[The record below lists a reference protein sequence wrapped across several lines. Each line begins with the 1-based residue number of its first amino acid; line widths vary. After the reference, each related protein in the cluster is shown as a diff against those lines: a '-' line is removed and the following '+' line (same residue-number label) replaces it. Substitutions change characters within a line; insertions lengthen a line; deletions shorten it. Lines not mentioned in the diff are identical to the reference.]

1 MDVRAWED
9 GKSEG
14 HSVMGWIGVERK
26 RNITPR
32 ESGLTSIWSFVTREL
47 GKPLQERRQM
57 TVVATRTGALSAETE
72 GWHTINWYAAH
83 RTVRRLQARIVKA
96 VQAGRW
102 GKVQALQHL
111 LTHSFSGK
119 ALAVKRVTDNEG
131 SKTPGVDGIIW
142 DTPAKKTC
150 AIRELRQRGYRA
162 LPLRRIYIPKN
173 DGTNRR
179 RPLSIPT
186 MHDRAMQALYLL
198 ALDPIA
204 ETLGDPN
211 SYGFR
216 TERSTADAMEQC
228 FNALARKHSP
238 QWILE
243 GDIRA
248 CFDGIRHEWLLAHI
262 PMDTAMLH
270 KWLKA
275 GFIDKH
281 VLYPTEAGVPQG
293 GICSPVIANLALDG
307 LERLLRAYYPPNTR
321 RAQHAKV
328 NVVKYADDFI
338 ITGSSYELLEQ
349 EVKPLVEQFLR
360 DRGLELSPEKTRITH
375 IEDGFDFLG
384 QSVRKYAGKLIIK
397 PARKNVQTF
406 LRKIRHIVKANK
418 QATAGNL
425 IAQLNP
431 VIRGWANYHRHVVS
445 KAIFINVDTA
455 IFEALWSWATRRHPK
470 KPGRWIAK
478 KYFCTRNGRKWTF
491 VGTRAGKGGQ
501 PQELALRRA
510 GDVPIQ
516 RHVKIKGAANP
527 YDPQWE
533 VYFEE
538 RLRVKMT
545 HDLKGRRQLL
555 YLWKQQ
561 DGLCP
566 VCHQQITRLTGWHN
580 HHLVWR
586 THGGSDTADNRL
598 LLHPNCHRQV
608 HSQALDVAQ
617 PRSERSI

>member
-1 MDVRAWED
+1 
-9 GKSEG
+9 
-14 HSVMGWIGVERK
+14 MGWIGVEPT
-26 RNITPR
+26 RNITLR
-32 ESGLTSIWSFVTREL
+32 ASEQTSIWSFVTREL
-47 GKPLQERRQM
+47 GQLLKERRQM
-57 TVVATRTGALSAETE
+57 TAVTTLTGALSTGPVA
-72 GWHTINWYAAH
+72 WHTINWYAVH

-119 ALAVKRVTDNEG
+119 ALAVQRVTTNDG
-131 SKTPGVDGIIW
+131 KKTPGVDGIVW
-142 DTPAKKTC
+142 DTPEKKAR
-150 AIRELRQRGYRA
+150 AIGALRQRSYRA
-162 LPLRRIYIPKN
+162 LPLRRVYIPKK
-173 DGTNRR
+173 DGTHRQ
-179 RPLSIPT
+179 RPLSIPA

-216 TERSTADAMEQC
+216 TERSTADAIEQC

-238 QWILE
+238 PWILE

-248 CFDGIRHEWLLAHI
+248 CFDGISHDWLLAHI
-262 PMDTAMLH
+262 PMETAMLR

-275 GFIDKH
+275 GFIEKH
-281 VLYPTEAGVPQG
+281 VLFPTETGVPQG

-307 LERLLRAYYPPNTR
+307 LEQLLKAHYPPNTK
-321 RAQHAKV
+321 RAQRAKV
-328 NVVKYADDFI
+328 NLIRYADDFI
-338 ITGSSYELLEQ
+338 ITGSSQELLEH
-349 EVKPLVEQFLR
+349 EVKPLVEQFLGT
-360 DRGLELSPEKTRITH
+360 RGLELSPTKTHITS

-384 QSVRKYAGKLIIK
+384 QHVRKYAGKLLIK
-397 PARKNVQTF
+397 PAQKKVKTF
-406 LRKIRHIVKANK
+406 LGTIRQIVKANT

-445 KAIFINVDTA
+445 KATFIKVDTA
-455 IFEALWSWATRRHPK
+455 IFKSLWAWARRRHPK
-470 KPGRWIAK
+470 KTSRWVAK
-478 KYFCTRNGRKWTF
+478 KYFHTRHGRQWTF
-491 VGTRAGKGGQ
+491 VGTRAGTQGQ
-501 PQELALRRA
+501 PYELALLRA

-538 RLRVKMT
+538 RLGVKMT
-545 HDLKGRRQLL
+545 HTLKGRRQLL
-555 YLWKQQ
+555 YLWKHQN
-561 DGLCP
+561 GLCP
-566 VCHQQITRLTGWHN
+566 GCHQKITRLTGWHN
-580 HHLVWR
+580 HHVVWR
-586 THGGSDTADNRL
+586 THGGKDTTDNRV

-608 HSQALDVAQ
+608 HSQRLDVAQ
-617 PRSERSI
+617 SRSAKSV